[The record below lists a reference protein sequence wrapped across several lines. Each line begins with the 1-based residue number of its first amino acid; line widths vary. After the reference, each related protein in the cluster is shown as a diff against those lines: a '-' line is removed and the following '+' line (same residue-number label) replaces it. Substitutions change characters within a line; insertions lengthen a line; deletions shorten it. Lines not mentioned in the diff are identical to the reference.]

1 MKKIIKFIFVTLFI
15 LFLVDCL
22 WTMIQTKDGLDSPL
36 WLQIV
41 YLLAYL
47 VSAIGAYKEK
57 WFGFFIAFL
66 FGVMIMIASI
76 IITF

>member
-1 MKKIIKFIFVTLFI
+1 MKKIIKVIFVTLFI
-15 LFLVDCL
+15 LFLVNNL
-22 WTMIQTKDGLDSPL
+22 RVMIQTKEGLDSPL

-76 IITF
+76 IITL

>member
-22 WTMIQTKDGLDSPL
+22 RVMIQTKDGLDSPL

-57 WFGFFIAFL
+57 WFGFF
-66 FGVMIMIASI
+66 
-76 IITF
+76 